1 MSGVPARITA
11 ALLVVVGVLLRLA
24 PHPWNMTPVGASAL
38 FAGARLPLPVAIA
51 VPVGT
56 LAISDLLIG
65 MHSLWWVTWGTVAIT
80 VVFGTVLRER
90 TGPLAIGTVTVAGS
104 LLFFLTT
111 NVAVWVQGG
120 MYPKTIGGLVEC
132 FVAAVPFFQ
141 NSLVGDLLWS
151 GVLFGG
157 WALATRVVPM
167 LGRDDLEHDVR
178 GVGTGALGRTDAQA
192 EHEVGR

>member
-1 MSGVPARITA
+1 MAVRIMTGTPARITA

-65 MHSLWWVTWGTVAIT
+65 MHSLWWVTWGTCAIA
-80 VVFGTVLRER
+80 VLLGALLRDR
-90 TGPLAIGTVTVAGS
+90 ASALAVGGVTFAGS
-104 LLFFLTT
+104 LLFFITT
-111 NVAVWVQGG
+111 NVGVWAQGG
-120 MYPKTIGGLVEC
+120 MYPMTWDGLVAC
-132 FVAAVPFFQ
+132 FVAAIPFFQ

-157 WALATRVVPM
+157 WALATRFVGARTV
-167 LGRDDLEHDVR
+167 LE
-178 GVGTGALGRTDAQA
+178 
-192 EHEVGR
+192 